1 MKTRGKILW
10 VDDEI
15 EHLKPHILFLEEK
28 GFEIET
34 ASNGIDGLNLAKNR
48 DIQLALIDQ
57 YMPGMDGIDT
67 LRELKQ
73 IDTALPVIMVTKSE
87 EETLM
92 NEAISEKVTQFLI
105 KPVNPSQVFMAIK
118 QVLESGQIQGEKT
131 TRDFLKEYQEI
142 SMKQKDHF
150 TVEEWWDLYQQ
161 LVYWQLE
168 LDGHNEPGLQ
178 SIIIEEIQTCNREF
192 SRFIEEVYSGWIKSD
207 NRPPMSVDVL
217 ERFVRPELETGQ
229 KICFLVMDCLRYDQ
243 LMAMLPTLSLYFNVD
258 IHFHVSLLPTA
269 TPYSRNAIFSGMY
282 FDDLIKKYPEQL
294 AAMKSGDSGL
304 NQYEEIY
311 LRHLLD
317 RNKLSHIGLHYHKIL
332 SAENGIKFQHRIG
345 EFLNI
350 DLLAVVVNFV
360 DQLAHKQSESSVLKE
375 MVGDE
380 SAFCRAVV
388 SWFNNSWL
396 LDILKYLGENGYRIV
411 LTSDHG
417 SICVHKGV
425 MVKADKDTSTGV
437 RYKVGRNLNCDEK
450 FSVKVRKPS
459 DYKLPEMGHQST
471 YLFAKDSTF
480 FLYPNQM
487 KKYQKIFKNSFQHGG
502 ISMEEML
509 IPVAVLEWK

>member
-34 ASNGIDGLNLAKNR
+34 ASNGTDGIKLTKNR
-48 DIQLALIDQ
+48 DIDLALLDQ

-67 LRELKQ
+67 LRELKK
-73 IDTALPVIMVTKSE
+73 IDPALPVIMVTRSE

-105 KPVNPSQVFMAIK
+105 KPVNPSQVFIAIK
-118 QVLESGQIQGEKT
+118 QVLESGQIQDEKT
-131 TRDFLKEYQEI
+131 TRDFLKEYRDLKNI
-142 SMKQKDHF
+142 RKADLDID
-150 TVEEWWDLYQQ
+150 EWWDLYQQ
-161 LVYWQLE
+161 LVHWQLE
-168 LDGHNEPGLQ
+168 LDDHNEPGLQ
-178 SIIIEEIQTCNREF
+178 SILEEEIQSCNHEF
-192 SRFIEEVYSGWIKSD
+192 SRFVQISYPVWVKSET
-207 NRPPMSVDVL
+207 RPPMSVDVVD
-217 ERFVRPELETGQ
+217 RFVRPELENGKKT
-229 KICFLVMDCLRYDQ
+229 CFLIMDCLRHDQ
-243 LMAMLPTLSLYFNVD
+243 LIALLPTLSSTFHLD
-258 IHFHVSLLPTA
+258 IQFHVSILPTA
-269 TPYSRNAIFSGMY
+269 TPYSRNALFSGLY

-294 AAMKSGDSGL
+294 TAMKSGVGL
-304 NQYEEIY
+304 NQYEETY
-311 LRHLLD
+311 LRNFLD
-317 RNKLSHIGLHYHKIL
+317 RNELSNIGLHYHKIW
-332 SAENGIKFQHRIG
+332 SAEHGIKFKHRIG
-345 EFLNI
+345 EYLNI
-350 DLLAVVVNFV
+350 DLLAIVVNFV
-360 DQLAHKQSESSVLKE
+360 DQLAHKQSESPVLKE
-375 MVGDE
+375 MVSDE

-396 LDILKYLGENGYRIV
+396 LDVLKYLGENGFRIV

-425 MVKADKDTSTGV
+425 VVKADKDTSTGV

-450 FSVKVRKPS
+450 FSVKVHKPS

-471 YLFAKDSTF
+471 YLFARDSAF

-487 KKYQKIFKNSFQHGG
+487 KKYQKTFKDSFQHGG

-509 IPVAVLEWK
+509 IPVAILDGK